1 MINIILMFLLYVVLL
16 IIQFVIPKY
25 FVCNSIYPNFI
36 LMYVVYVALNR
47 GAMKGQLTGFLYGL
61 SWDILST
68 DIFGIRAL
76 SLTIAGYIAGKFNR
90 NLNKDQIAT
99 QIIIMSVCL
108 IATHLLLILLYLLI
122 PNDFAKKSIELNS
135 NFFIYLIVNLILT
148 PVVFKILKFFKKHSN
163 SVKFYE

>member
-1 MINIILMFLLYVVLL
+1 MINIILMFLLYAVLL

-68 DIFGIRAL
+68 DIFGIRA
-76 SLTIAGYIAGKFNR
+76 
-90 NLNKDQIAT
+90 
-99 QIIIMSVCL
+99 
-108 IATHLLLILLYLLI
+108 
-122 PNDFAKKSIELNS
+122 
-135 NFFIYLIVNLILT
+135 
-148 PVVFKILKFFKKHSN
+148 
-163 SVKFYE
+163 